1 MTIIPY
7 TIGKGPCDWGSFM
20 QLSAWHLRAAALGW
34 GETTFWLRSE
44 ALGSA
49 DLVKPSR
56 VRSSTGHRSGHRHPE
71 SPTRH
76 DGYRRSRQPRSEV
89 AWWASGHSS
98 RVKLVFT
105 YDIWW
110 YYIIIWLY
118 VCIIIITIIII
129 FTIIIHTHLTICM
142 YTQLWTCRLYINLYA
157 SWWVMICDVGNDA
170 ASSSQVWSQQ
180 HTSAGFTAGSGVLR
194 ELYGVWSWDVC
205 RMGWV

>member
-105 YDIWW
+105 YIYMIYDDIILL
-110 YYIIIWLY
+110 YDYMCVLLLLLLLLYLQLLYTHTSQY
-118 VCIIIITIIII
+118 VCIHNYGHVDCI
-129 FTIIIHTHLTICM
+129 LICM
-142 YTQLWTCRLYINLYA
+142 QVGE
-157 SWWVMICDVGNDA
+157 SWYVM
-170 ASSSQVWSQQ
+170 
-180 HTSAGFTAGSGVLR
+180 
-194 ELYGVWSWDVC
+194 
-205 RMGWV
+205 